1 MKRLFAVLLTL
12 GLMASVAYAH
22 NGMEHVMGTVATIS
36 DTSMTVKTMDG
47 KSQTVALTSDTKYAR
62 MDTAIT
68 LKDIKVGDH
77 VVIHATK
84 KGNQLTATEV
94 KIGMRNMKGMQGN
107 MGGMKMDNGTAP
119 QPPK

>member
-22 NGMEHVMGTVATIS
+22 NGMEHVMGTVAAIS
-36 DTSMTVKTMDG
+36 DTSMTVKTTDG
-47 KSQTVALTSDTKYAR
+47 KSQSVVLMSHTKYAR
-62 MDTAIT
+62 MDAAIT
-68 LKDIKVGDH
+68 LEDIKVGDH

-94 KIGMRNMKGMQGN
+94 KIGMSNMEGMQGN
-107 MGGMKMDNGTAP
+107 MGGMKMDNGAAP